1 MRALTRIFILIQNRL
16 VQHSLFWILS
26 FYVLL
31 RIFAYNSVLNKT
43 NIIYT
48 VAFHSSLVLLVYFN
62 LYVLIPK
69 YLRKNKYLLYAIL
82 SVLWI
87 LFITILNIWTFDY
100 FIDFILPGYYFI
112 SYFEFVDILQFVL
125 SYFLV
130 STLFKLSKGWFKLK
144 KTERQLT
151 ILKEQKMT
159 VELEALKAKVNPH
172 FLLNSLNS
180 IYSLS
185 LDDDKEKLSNAIMK
199 LSSSMKYVLYD
210 TEIEKVPLIKEI
222 KYLKDYIGLQKMRM
236 DFPEQIDFTIEGEI
250 EDQSISPF
258 MLIPIIENA
267 FKHGLKG
274 GKENNYIKIKIVAT
288 EEVISLKVANNK
300 PESIRRGP
308 EEKGGFG
315 IQNLKK
321 RLEIEYPNKH
331 RFEIVE
337 DSSNYE
343 TKLELKLT

>member
-1 MRALTRIFILIQNRL
+1 MRTLNKLFILIQNRL
-16 VQHSLFWILS
+16 VQHSLFWVLS

-31 RIFAYNSVLNKT
+31 RIFAYNSVLTKT

-48 VAFHSSLVLLVYFN
+48 VAFHSTLFLLVYVN

-69 YLRKNKYLLYAIL
+69 YLRKNKYLLYLIL

-87 LFITILNIWTFDY
+87 LSITVLNIWTFDY
-100 FIDFILPGYYFI
+100 FIDYILPGYYFI

-144 KTERQLT
+144 RTERQLN
-151 ILKEQKMT
+151 ILKEQKMS

-210 TEIEKVPLIKEI
+210 TEIEKVRLAKEI
-222 KYLKDYIGLQKMRM
+222 KYLTDYIELQKMRM
-236 DFPEQIDFTIEGEI
+236 DYPEQIQFIFKGEI
-250 EDQSISPF
+250 KDQMISPF

-274 GKENNYIKIKIVAT
+274 SKEENYIKINIEAEPALV
-288 EEVISLKVANNK
+288 SLKVANNK
-300 PESIRRGP
+300 TQELRSGP
-308 EEKGGFG
+308 MEQGGFG
-315 IQNLKK
+315 IKNLKK
-321 RLEIEYPNKH
+321 RLNIEYPNMH

-337 DSSNYE
+337 DFSNYE
-343 TKLELKLT
+343 TKLELKLK

>member
-1 MRALTRIFILIQNRL
+1 MKTLNKLFILIQNRF

-31 RIFAYNSVLNKT
+31 RIFAYNSVLTKT

-48 VAFHSSLVLLVYFN
+48 IAFHVSLFLLVYVN

-69 YLRKNKYLLYAIL
+69 YLRKNKYLLYLIL
-82 SVLWI
+82 SILWI
-87 LFITILNIWTFDY
+87 LFVTAFNVWTFEY
-100 FIDFILPGYYFI
+100 FIDYIFRGYYFI
-112 SYFEFVDILQFVL
+112 SYYEFVDILQFIV
-125 SYFLV
+125 SYFLI

-144 KTERQLT
+144 STERQLN
-151 ILKEQKMT
+151 ILKEQKMS

-210 TEIEKVPLIKEI
+210 TEIEKVRLAKEI
-222 KYLKDYIGLQKMRM
+222 KYLTDYIELQKMRM
-236 DFPEQIDFTIEGEI
+236 DYPEQIEFNLNGQIK
-250 EDQSISPF
+250 DQMISPF

-274 GKENNYIKIKIVAT
+274 NKEDNYIKISIQA
-288 EEVISLKVANNK
+288 EEDLVSLKVANNK
-300 PESIRRGP
+300 TQALRSGP
-308 EEKGGFG
+308 IEQGGFG
-315 IQNLKK
+315 ITNLKK
-321 RLEIEYPNKH
+321 RLNIEYPNQH

-337 DSSNYE
+337 DFSNYE
-343 TKLELKLT
+343 TKLELKLK